1 MKGNR
6 QRSGLPAVVDAKGG
20 GESDALAVHA
30 GDFFVAALTFAL
42 GVVVASAALRGIPVA
57 VVALLHA
64 LTILV
69 PAAWLVRRRR
79 RSGDLTIPILL
90 LVAVLVSGPLG
101 AGGCAA
107 MTLVLWTRRLDPAR
121 LADWYDYIAGVSR
134 RSPAEEAYG
143 DLVSGRLALDVSAPV
158 HRFNPILS
166 GSSLIQQQRVLGA
179 IGRKYHPEF
188 HGSLKKALRN
198 RNILI
203 RAQAAAIASLLGPE
217 DKTRLWQPAALAD
230 RPRRLTHGSER
241 EG

>member
-1 MKGNR
+1 MAEDR
-6 QRSGLPAVVDAKGG
+6 QRSGLPALVDADGG
-20 GESDALAVHA
+20 GKTDALVVHA
-30 GDFFVAALTFAL
+30 VDFFVSALTFSVSVA
-42 GVVVASAALRGIPVA
+42 VASAALRTSIAGA
-57 VVALLHA
+57 ALLHA
-64 LTILV
+64 LTICI
-69 PAAWLVRRRR
+69 PAAWLALRRRR
-79 RSGDLTIPILL
+79 RGDLTIPILL
-90 LVAVLVSGPLG
+90 LVAVAVSGPLG

-121 LADWYDYIAGVSR
+121 LSDWYDYIAGVSR

-166 GSSLIQQQRVLGA
+166 GSSLVQQQRVLGA
-179 IGRKYHPEF
+179 IGRNYHPEF

-203 RAQAAAIASLLGPE
+203 RAQAAAIASLLPPE
-217 DKTRLWQPAALAD
+217 DKTRLWRPASLAD
-230 RPRRLTHGSER
+230 RQRRLTHSSER